1 MPQHAAIL
9 ALIDQ
14 EIARLQEAR
23 TLFSGGDDTPAAKRR
38 GRPAKVLL
46 AKAEAKGKKNPA
58 KATRQLSEEA
68 RARIAAGQKKR
79 WAAQK
84 KAGAE

>member
-23 TLFSGGDDTPAAKRR
+23 TLFSGGADAPGIKRR
-38 GRPAKVLL
+38 GRPAKALL
-46 AKAEAKGKKNPA
+46 AEAKAKKNPA

-84 KAGAE
+84 DGAE